1 MLVICNGAIK
11 SGSTWLF
18 NILSNLRPFSR
29 PDDQYLTLNNERHP
43 CIRPDMLR
51 RFLSAEDYVAND
63 YLSKNHLSDAKHRD
77 MLALNSHV
85 YVFDIER
92 DPKDVIVSNY
102 YHDCFRNGYS
112 RDFSRYYWEVGRDVA
127 ASLACYHDLWRNIG
141 PRAYTT
147 SYENL
152 HSAFAEEVRCI
163 ANVLNV
169 DVSDH
174 DIERIKEETS
184 LRQLR
189 SQYQSEPKFEG
200 EKFFRKGEIG
210 DWKNHFDEAMLV
222 DIEKIERGGI
232 GAFDFMRIRN
242 RVRALFNG

>member
-1 MLVICNGAIK
+1 
-11 SGSTWLF
+11 
-18 NILSNLRPFSR
+18 
-29 PDDQYLTLNNERHP
+29 
-43 CIRPDMLR
+43 
-51 RFLSAEDYVAND
+51 
-63 YLSKNHLSDAKHRD
+63 
-77 MLALNSHV
+77 
-85 YVFDIER
+85 
-92 DPKDVIVSNY
+92 
-102 YHDCFRNGYS
+102 
-112 RDFSRYYWEVGRDVA
+112 
-127 ASLACYHDLWRNIG
+127 
-141 PRAYTT
+141 
-147 SYENL
+147 L